1 MSSQLQTNL
10 DFNFSQSRLAADCAT
25 RFLLSRGY
33 VVFNVFI
40 ILINMVVFTGVSSAF
55 LKLFIIFH

>member
-1 MSSQLQTNL
+1 MTSQFQTNL
-10 DFNFSQSRLAADCAT
+10 DFNFSQSKQAADCAT

-40 ILINMVVFTGVSSAF
+40 ILINMIVLTGVSTSG
-55 LKLFIIFH
+55 KLFLTNT